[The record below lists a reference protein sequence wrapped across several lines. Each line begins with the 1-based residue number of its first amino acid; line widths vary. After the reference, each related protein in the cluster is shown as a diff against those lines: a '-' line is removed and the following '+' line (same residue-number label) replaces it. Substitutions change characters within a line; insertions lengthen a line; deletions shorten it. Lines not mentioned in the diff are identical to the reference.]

1 LEQNRIMNFL
11 CGTYFKHQCST
22 RVSDY
27 IDERT
32 PIFDFKEDLDGYKD
46 FVFCK
51 PEFLQLLKDSKL
63 MKDEPF
69 TLVTH
74 NSDINFTEEYVNAV
88 VEFFPKMKHWYTQNL
103 LCEHQKVSPIPIGIA
118 NPKWSHGNQER
129 FEKIMKEDNEK
140 TMLYYAN
147 FNVSTNPTARLECY
161 KKLGIEPDTEYP
173 NAASI
178 KDHDDFVNSTQDNY
192 LRNISKSYFTV
203 SPDGNGK
210 DCHKTWEALYMKSI
224 PIVKRWHG
232 AERFKKLGIPM
243 IILDD
248 WSEFHDLD
256 LCEDVYGSIWKDF
269 KLSSLKFKLF
279 K

>member
-1 LEQNRIMNFL
+1 MEQDRIMKFL

-22 RVSDY
+22 RVSNY

-32 PIFDFKEDLDGYKD
+32 PVFDFKEDQEGYKD

-74 NSDINFTEEYVNAV
+74 NSDINFTEDYVNAV
-88 VEFFPKMKHWYTQNL
+88 VEFFPKIKHWYTQNL
-103 LCEHQKVSPIPIGIA
+103 LCEHPKVSPIPIGIA

-129 FEKIMKEDNEK
+129 FQKIMDEDNEK
-140 TMLYYAN
+140 NTLYYAN

-178 KDHDDFVNSTQDNY
+178 KDHDDFVNSTQDDY
-192 LRNISKSYFTV
+192 LRNISKSYFTI